1 MSTLDLK
8 TKPTKGPARSRA
20 DILQAALEEFAE
32 RGFDAA
38 TVRGIAARIDLTHG
52 MIRYHYDNK
61 EQLWFAAVEHLF
73 ERQFEYLTLTDE
85 EELEFPRGTRARF
98 AKLLRRYVYYCAKYP
113 EHARIL
119 MQETVSPTPRMRK
132 ALKQQLREPHH
143 RMVEEIRLLQK
154 NGVLKMDAPPASIMY
169 MISGACQNLFAL
181 APEVK
186 VTLNYNALS
195 RQAIEDH
202 ADLIVVTFV
211 PE

>member
-1 MSTLDLK
+1 MSAVDLK
-8 TKPTKGPARSRA
+8 TNPTKRPARSRA

-73 ERQFEYLTLTDE
+73 ERQFEYLRLTE
-85 EELEFPRGTRARF
+85 AEELEFPRGTRARI

-132 ALKQQLREPHH
+132 ALKQQLREPHQTA
-143 RMVEEIRLLQK
+143 VEEIRLLQE

-186 VTLNYNALS
+186 VTLDYNALS

-202 ADLIVVTFV
+202 AALIVATFV

>member
-1 MSTLDLK
+1 MSTLEQK
-8 TKPTKGPARSRA
+8 SKAPKRPARSRA

-32 RGFDAA
+32 CGFDGA

-73 ERQFEYLTLTDE
+73 ERQFEFLKFTDA

-98 AKLLRRYVYYCAKYP
+98 AKFLRRYVYYCAKYP

-132 ALKQQLREPHH
+132 ALKQLLREWHQ
-143 RMVEEIRLLQK
+143 MAVEEIRLLQE
-154 NGVLKMDAPPASIMY
+154 NGLLKTDATPASIIY

-181 APEVK
+181 APEAK
-186 VTLNYNALS
+186 VTLDYNALS
-195 RQAIEDH
+195 RKAIEDH
-202 ADLIVVTFV
+202 ADLIVATFV

>member
-1 MSTLDLK
+1 MSTLEQK
-8 TKPTKGPARSRA
+8 TKAAKRPARSRA

-32 RGFDAA
+32 RGFDGA

-73 ERQFEYLTLTDE
+73 ERQFEFLKFSDA

-98 AKLLRRYVYYCAKYP
+98 AKFLRRYVYYCAKYP

-119 MQETVSPTPRMRK
+119 MQETVSPTPRMLK
-132 ALKQQLREPHH
+132 ALIQQLREPNLTS
-143 RMVEEIRLLQK
+143 VEEIRLLQE
-154 NGVLKMDAPPASIMY
+154 NGILKMDAPPASIMY

-186 VTLNYNALS
+186 VTLDYNALS

-202 ADLIVVTFV
+202 ADLIVATFV

>member
-1 MSTLDLK
+1 MSTLEQK
-8 TKPTKGPARSRA
+8 TKAAKRPARSRA

-32 RGFDAA
+32 RGFDGAP
-38 TVRGIAARIDLTHG
+38 VRGIAARIDLTHG

-73 ERQFEYLTLTDE
+73 ERQFEFLKFSDA

-98 AKLLRRYVYYCAKYP
+98 AKFLRRYVYYCAKYP

-132 ALKQQLREPHH
+132 ALKQQLREPHQTA
-143 RMVEEIRLLQK
+143 VEEIRLLQE

-186 VTLNYNALS
+186 VTLDYNALS

-202 ADLIVVTFV
+202 ADLIVATFV

>member
-1 MSTLDLK
+1 MSTLEQK
-8 TKPTKGPARSRA
+8 TKAAKRPARSRA

-32 RGFDAA
+32 RGFDGA

-73 ERQFEYLTLTDE
+73 ERQFEFLKFSDA

-98 AKLLRRYVYYCAKYP
+98 AKFLRRYVYYCAKYP

-132 ALKQQLREPHH
+132 ALKQQLREPHQTA
-143 RMVEEIRLLQK
+143 VEEIRLLQE
-154 NGVLKMDAPPASIMY
+154 NGILKMDAPPASIMY

-186 VTLNYNALS
+186 VTLDYNALS

-202 ADLIVVTFV
+202 ADLIVATFV

>member
-1 MSTLDLK
+1 MSTLEQK
-8 TKPTKGPARSRA
+8 TKAAKRPARSRA

-32 RGFDAA
+32 RGFDGA

-73 ERQFEYLTLTDE
+73 ERQFEFLKFSDA

-98 AKLLRRYVYYCAKYP
+98 AKFLRRYVYYCAKYP

-132 ALKQQLREPHH
+132 ALKQQLREPHQTA
-143 RMVEEIRLLQK
+143 VEEIRLLQE

-186 VTLNYNALS
+186 VTLDYNALS

-202 ADLIVVTFV
+202 ADLIVATFV

>member
-1 MSTLDLK
+1 MSTLEQK
-8 TKPTKGPARSRA
+8 TKAAKRPARSRA

-32 RGFDAA
+32 RGFDGA

-73 ERQFEYLTLTDE
+73 ERQFEFLKFSDA

-98 AKLLRRYVYYCAKYP
+98 AKFLRRYVYYCAKYP

-132 ALKQQLREPHH
+132 ALKQQLREPHQTA
-143 RMVEEIRLLQK
+143 VEEIRLLQE
-154 NGVLKMDAPPASIMY
+154 NGVLKIDAPPASIMY

-186 VTLNYNALS
+186 VTLDYDALS

-202 ADLIVVTFV
+202 ADLIVATFV

>member
-1 MSTLDLK
+1 MTIMDLK
-8 TKPTKGPARSRA
+8 TKPTKRPARSRE

-32 RGFDAA
+32 RGFDGA

-73 ERQFEYLTLTDE
+73 ERQFEYLKFSEE
-85 EELEFPRGTRARF
+85 EELQFPRGTRERF
-98 AKLLRRYVYYCAKYP
+98 AKFLRRYVYYCAKYP

-132 ALKQQLREPHH
+132 ALKQHLREPHQSAA
-143 RMVEEIRLLQK
+143 EEIRMLQES
-154 NGVLKMDAPPASIMY
+154 GVLKTNAPAASIMY

-186 VTLNYNALS
+186 VSLDYNALS

-202 ADLIVVTFV
+202 ADLIVSTFV
-211 PE
+211 PD

>member
-1 MSTLDLK
+1 MIDLK
-8 TKPTKGPARSRA
+8 TKPTKRPARSRE

-73 ERQFEYLTLTDE
+73 ERQFEYLKFTEE

-98 AKLLRRYVYYCAKYP
+98 VKFLRRYVHYCAKYP

-132 ALKQQLREPHH
+132 ALKLHLREPHH
-143 RMVEEIRLLQK
+143 STADEIRLLQK
-154 NGVLKMDAPPASIMY
+154 NGVLKTDAPPASIMY

-186 VTLNYNALS
+186 VSLDYNALS

-202 ADLIVVTFV
+202 ADLIVATFA

>member
-1 MSTLDLK
+1 MSTLEQK
-8 TKPTKGPARSRA
+8 TKAAKRPARSRA

-32 RGFDAA
+32 RGFDGA

-73 ERQFEYLTLTDE
+73 ERQFEFLKFSDA

-98 AKLLRRYVYYCAKYP
+98 AKFLRRYVYYCAKYP

-132 ALKQQLREPHH
+132 ALKQQLREPHQPA
-143 RMVEEIRLLQK
+143 VEEIRLLQE
-154 NGVLKMDAPPASIMY
+154 NGILKMDAPPASIMY

-186 VTLNYNALS
+186 VTLDYNALS

-202 ADLIVVTFV
+202 ADLIVATFV

>member
-1 MSTLDLK
+1 MSTLEQK
-8 TKPTKGPARSRA
+8 TKAAKRPARSRA

-32 RGFDAA
+32 RGFDGA

-73 ERQFEYLTLTDE
+73 ERQFEFLKFSDA

-98 AKLLRRYVYYCAKYP
+98 AKFLRRYVYYCAKYP

-132 ALKQQLREPHH
+132 ALKQQLREPHQTA
-143 RMVEEIRLLQK
+143 VEEIRLLQE

-186 VTLNYNALS
+186 VTLDYNALS
-195 RQAIEDH
+195 HQSIEDH
-202 ADLIVVTFV
+202 ADLIVATFV

>member
-1 MSTLDLK
+1 MSSANLK
-8 TKPTKGPARSRA
+8 TRSNKSPARSRE

-32 RGFDAA
+32 RGFDGA
-38 TVRGIAARIDLTHG
+38 TVRGIAARIGLTHG

-61 EQLWFAAVEHLF
+61 QQLWFAAVEHLF
-73 ERQFEYLTLTDE
+73 VRQFEYLRFSEE

-98 AKLLRRYVYYCAKYP
+98 AKFLRRYVYYCAKHP

-132 ALKQQLREPHH
+132 ALKQNLREPHH
-143 RMVEEIRLLQK
+143 ALVEEIRLLQK
-154 NGVLKMDAPPASIMY
+154 AGILDPEAPPASIMY

-186 VTLNYNALS
+186 VSLDYNALS
-195 RQAIEDH
+195 RKAIEDH
-202 ADLIVVTFV
+202 ADLIVSTFV
-211 PE
+211 PS

>member
-1 MSTLDLK
+1 MSTLEQK
-8 TKPTKGPARSRA
+8 TKAAKRPARSRA

-32 RGFDAA
+32 RGFDGA

-73 ERQFEYLTLTDE
+73 ERQFEFLKFSDA

-98 AKLLRRYVYYCAKYP
+98 AKFLRRYVYYCAKYP

-132 ALKQQLREPHH
+132 ALKQQLRVPHQTA
-143 RMVEEIRLLQK
+143 VEEIRMLQE

-186 VTLNYNALS
+186 VTLDYNALS

-202 ADLIVVTFV
+202 ADLIVATFV

>member
-1 MSTLDLK
+1 MSTLEQK
-8 TKPTKGPARSRA
+8 TKAAKRPARSRA

-32 RGFDAA
+32 RGFDGA

-73 ERQFEYLTLTDE
+73 ERQFEFLKFTDA

-98 AKLLRRYVYYCAKYP
+98 AKFLRRYVYYCAKYP

-132 ALKQQLREPHH
+132 ALKQQLREPHQTA
-143 RMVEEIRLLQK
+143 VEEIRLLQE

-186 VTLNYNALS
+186 VTLDYNALS

-202 ADLIVVTFV
+202 ADLIVATFV

>member
-1 MSTLDLK
+1 MSTLESK
-8 TKPTKGPARSRA
+8 TKTSKQPARSRA

-61 EQLWFAAVEHLF
+61 EQLWFAAVAHLF
-73 ERQFEYLTLTDE
+73 DRQFEYLKLTDE
-85 EELEFPRGTRARF
+85 EELEFPRGSRARF
-98 AKLLRRYVYYCAKYP
+98 VKLIRRYVYYCAQYP

-132 ALKQQLREPHH
+132 ALRQHLREPH
-143 RMVEEIRLLQK
+143 RNMVNEIRLLQE
-154 NGVLKMDAPPASIMY
+154 NGVLKVDAPPASIMY

-186 VTLNYNALS
+186 VTLDYNALS
-195 RQAIEDH
+195 RKAIDAH
-202 ADLIVVTFV
+202 ADLIVATFA